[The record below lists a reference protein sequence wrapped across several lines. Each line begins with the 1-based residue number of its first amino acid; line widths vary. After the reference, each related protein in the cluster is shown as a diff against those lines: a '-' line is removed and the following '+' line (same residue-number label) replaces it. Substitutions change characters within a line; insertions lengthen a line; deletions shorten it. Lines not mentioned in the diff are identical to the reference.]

1 MDDILGIE
9 VDGLENMLPAC
20 SSCNRYKSTFDL
32 EMFRQMLSGIP
43 KRLARDV
50 STYNIAKRFGMIE
63 EHEEPIRFYFE
74 KMQDRN
80 EEKMTLDRKKDNS
93 SGKEIL
99 FRAKRKGWQKADK
112 TEWIYG
118 YYFCLKHDDK
128 RKHLHH
134 FIIPLDAELT
144 KGKAIDEIQV
154 EIDPETLG
162 QYINK
167 KDRYDNPIFEKD
179 IVEIFAEDEERFTV
193 EWDFDTAGIGMSG
206 NISIYVTFDNYS
218 EREIEIIGNIF
229 DNPEL
234 R

>member
-1 MDDILGIE
+1 M
-9 VDGLENMLPAC
+9 
-20 SSCNRYKSTFDL
+20 NRN
-32 EMFRQMLSGIP
+32 
-43 KRLARDV
+43 V
-50 STYNIAKRFGMIE
+50 SRITKNK
-63 EHEEPIRFYFE
+63 EPIRFYFE
-74 KMQDRN
+74 KMQDRS
-80 EEKMTLDRKKDNS
+80 EEMNKDNG

-99 FRAKRKGWQKADK
+99 FRAKRKGWQKSDK

-118 YYFCLKHDDK
+118 YYFWSKRTDK
-128 RKHLHH
+128 RKHIHH
-134 FIIPLDAELT
+134 FILAWGAKQRVKE
-144 KGKAIDEIQV
+144 AIDEDQV

-179 IVEIFAEDEERFTV
+179 IVEIFAEDEEKFTV

-234 R
+234 RWQEWKYQKK